1 LVGTLHQE
9 TVMNR
14 SFFMSLAVTTL
25 LAAAAQP
32 ALAQWPAG
40 TPREDTGSRPSP
52 MGVPTPME
60 KLETHRNE
68 KGQIVTEDGRIV
80 QGMPERD
87 SVPNRNLHKTEQE
100 TVTEDESHYSATP
113 GELE

>member
-14 SFFMSLAVTTL
+14 SFFKSLAVTTL

-52 MGVPTPME
+52 MGNPTPME

-68 KGQIVTEDGRIV
+68 QGQIVTEDGRIV
-80 QGMPERD
+80 KGLPEND
-87 SVPNRNLHKTEQE
+87 SVPNRNMHRTEQE

>member
-1 LVGTLHQE
+1 
-9 TVMNR
+9 MNR
-14 SFFMSLAVTTL
+14 PLLMSLTLTAL
-25 LAAAAQP
+25 LASAIQP

-40 TPREDTGSRPSP
+40 TPREDTGARPSP
-52 MGVPTPME
+52 MGNPTPME

-68 KGQIVTEDGRIV
+68 QGQIVTEDGRIV

>member
-1 LVGTLHQE
+1 
-9 TVMNR
+9 MNR
-14 SFFMSLAVTTL
+14 SLVTSLAMATL
-25 LAAAAQP
+25 LAGATQT

-40 TPREDTGSRPSP
+40 TPREDTGARPSP
-52 MGVPTPME
+52 MGNPTPME

-68 KGQIVTEDGRIV
+68 QGQIVTEDGRIV

-100 TVTEDESHYSATP
+100 TVTEDPSHYSATP